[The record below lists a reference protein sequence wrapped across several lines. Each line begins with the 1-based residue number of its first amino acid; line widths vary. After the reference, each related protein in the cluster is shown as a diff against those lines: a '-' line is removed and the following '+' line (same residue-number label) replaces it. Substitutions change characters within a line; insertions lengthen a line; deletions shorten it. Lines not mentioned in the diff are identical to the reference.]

1 MNITDLIGWIGKTIP
16 GDKYEW
22 LVCGKHDFKHGRW
35 PWEYERW
42 EDEGINPLFP
52 EACPTCGH
60 ELHVHMPR
68 KERWQLNYMFYR
80 NRVFPHRIY
89 QPAQTGIPQGTKW
102 WEWRRRKFLVR
113 PYHGMDWMLDYE
125 EEVSE
130 RG

>member
-1 MNITDLIGWIGKTIP
+1 MNITDLIGWIGRTIP

-22 LVCGKHDFKHGRW
+22 LVCGSKAGFKHGRW

-42 EDEGINPLFP
+42 EDDEGINPLFP

-68 KERWQLNYMFYR
+68 EERWQLGYMLRR

-89 QPAQTGIPQGTKW
+89 QPAQEGIPQGTKW
-102 WEWRRRKFLVR
+102 WEWRKRKFLIR
-113 PYHGMDWMLDYE
+113 PYYGMDFMRDLN
-125 EEVSE
+125 
-130 RG
+130 